1 MVSTGVSRPNAQRQG
16 VHASTAA
23 IFDLDGTIAVRG
35 TYTPFVLYVASADR
49 RKFVH
54 TFTILGAALLYKI
67 GLVTR
72 GRLKEIMLQA
82 ILKGA
87 SRKQVSSFVIPFVE
101 RWVTQCLRQGAVEAI
116 AKHKAAGDLLVLA
129 TASFALRE

>member
-1 MVSTGVSRPNAQRQG
+1 
-16 VHASTAA
+16 
-23 IFDLDGTIAVRG
+23 
-35 TYTPFVLYVASADR
+35 
-49 RKFVH
+49 
-54 TFTILGAALLYKI
+54 
-67 GLVTR
+67 
-72 GRLKEIMLQA
+72 MLQA